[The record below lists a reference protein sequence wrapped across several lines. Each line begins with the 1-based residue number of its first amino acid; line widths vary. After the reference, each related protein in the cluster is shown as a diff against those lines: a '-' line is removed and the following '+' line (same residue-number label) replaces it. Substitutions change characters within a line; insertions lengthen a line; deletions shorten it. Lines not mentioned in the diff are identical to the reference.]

1 MRTVFVKKLLASG
14 EPCAKCADVE
24 QRLIASGDLARIDDI
39 VIADERDP
47 ESPGMK
53 LAARHQVDAAPFFL
67 VENGGE
73 TRIYTVYL
81 RFAKEVLGRRAKA
94 EDEAQE
100 ILRANPDLD
109 LL

>member
-1 MRTVFVKKLLASG
+1 MRTVFVKKLLANG

-24 QRLIASGDLARIDDI
+24 QRLSASGNLARIDEI

-47 ESPGMK
+47 DSPGMR
-53 LAARHQVDAAPFFL
+53 LAALHQVDVAPFFL

-81 RFAKEVLGRRAKA
+81 RFAKEVLGQRAEA
-94 EDEAQE
+94 ADEAQE

-109 LL
+109 LI